1 MVRPMKSLDISRLL
15 QPVFATAEN
24 GFAARP
30 VLLRGRGSDE
40 VRGSKPSA
48 LRSVVPAEETAEMYA
63 PVRSLRL
70 IVRWDNGPRG
80 NSFNNGL
87 CRTVA
92 SLTSG
97 RGSRWQVNW
106 SLVRGQRYADNSQ
119 SVNRLTGFFGRLRR
133 KTGRVCRTRN
143 FAAKSSKTRCPQ
155 LGLNGGSDEE
165 ARYHRGNAYWQHNI
179 LRDPRLPARVSGSSR
194 FGGAG
199 HGGRAGWT
207 TWDTCQRRGCGA
219 QNYAAR
225 GTALR
230 GRRHLLNCGS

>member
-1 MVRPMKSLDISRLL
+1 MKSLDISRLL

-48 LRSVVPAEETAEMYA
+48 LRSVVPAEETAAMYA

-70 IVRWDNGPRG
+70 IVRWDNGPRV

-97 RGSRWQVNW
+97 SGSIWQVNW
-106 SLVRGQRYADNSQ
+106 SFVG
-119 SVNRLTGFFGRLRR
+119 
-133 KTGRVCRTRN
+133 
-143 FAAKSSKTRCPQ
+143 
-155 LGLNGGSDEE
+155 
-165 ARYHRGNAYWQHNI
+165 
-179 LRDPRLPARVSGSSR
+179 
-194 FGGAG
+194 
-199 HGGRAGWT
+199 
-207 TWDTCQRRGCGA
+207 
-219 QNYAAR
+219 
-225 GTALR
+225 
-230 GRRHLLNCGS
+230 